1 MFAILAVWTALGA
14 LVTTII
20 VLVLPQ
26 RQAFDTEIVITLLP
40 YTIALSA
47 TLAAGVLWALR
58 KRRMEEPGVAGQRLQ
73 AVASL
78 VMNSLN
84 FAILL
89 FALQDIEFAIV
100 GLVVEFGFLY
110 VCYWGY
116 TRVLVPDRD

>member
-14 LVTTII
+14 LVTTLI
-20 VLVLPQ
+20 VLVAPKMSG
-26 RQAFDTEIVITLLP
+26 FDTEAVVTLLP

-47 TLAAGVLWALR
+47 TLAAGVLWAHR
-58 KRRMEEPGVAGQRLQ
+58 KRVGEEAGVAGQRLQ

-78 VMNSLN
+78 AMNSLN

-89 FALQDIEFAIV
+89 FALQDFQFAVV
-100 GLVVEFGFLY
+100 GLIVEFGFLG

-116 TRVLVPDRD
+116 KRLVLGE